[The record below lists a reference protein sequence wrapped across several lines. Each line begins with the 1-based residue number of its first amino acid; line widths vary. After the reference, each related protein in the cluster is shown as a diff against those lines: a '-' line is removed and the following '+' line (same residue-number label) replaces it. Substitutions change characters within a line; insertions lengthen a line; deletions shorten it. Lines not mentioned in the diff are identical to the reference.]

1 MKRTDVVYGSK
12 VGNIT
17 NPEFL
22 EVDSWVHF
30 KYIYKLLN
38 KSFAIL
44 DYKMS
49 APCIR
54 QLKTLM
60 LSKLALLFKWAYINY
75 FFLKNKHI
83 STISITVV
91 DLQTSSLPLI
101 YQTQFSDFNLNV
113 GYNILS
119 QNWMEKKLTAN
130 FNRNT
135 FRYLC
140 LSFTYILNFG
150 DFFSLFCFFLLNL
163 SYGYKFYRISSNW
176 KKNRKNIHHIRWI
189 RI

>member
-1 MKRTDVVYGSK
+1 MPTPVENTDVIEASV
-12 VGNIT
+12 VI
-17 NPEFL
+17 
-22 EVDSWVHF
+22 
-30 KYIYKLLN
+30 
-38 KSFAIL
+38 
-44 DYKMS
+44 KMS
-49 APCIR
+49 IY
-54 QLKTLM
+54 QL
-60 LSKLALLFKWAYINY
+60 

-101 YQTQFSDFNLNV
+101 YQTQFSDFNLNI

-163 SYGYKFYRISSNW
+163 SGGY
-176 KKNRKNIHHIRWI
+176 
-189 RI
+189 

>member
-1 MKRTDVVYGSK
+1 MPTPVENTDVIEASV
-12 VGNIT
+12 VI
-17 NPEFL
+17 
-22 EVDSWVHF
+22 
-30 KYIYKLLN
+30 
-38 KSFAIL
+38 
-44 DYKMS
+44 KMS
-49 APCIR
+49 IY
-54 QLKTLM
+54 QL
-60 LSKLALLFKWAYINY
+60 

-101 YQTQFSDFNLNV
+101 YQTQFSDFNLNI

-119 QNWMEKKLTAN
+119 QNWMEKKLAAN
-130 FNRNT
+130 FNRST

-163 SYGYKFYRISSNW
+163 SDSY
-176 KKNRKNIHHIRWI
+176 
-189 RI
+189 